1 MPPPAG
7 PARKPMS
14 YGDLN
19 GQWGV
24 ANEIMKKIQDLKQE
38 LQIQTEKRELD
49 EQNRVKNT
57 QTEQYH
63 STNEQLK
70 RKVVFLN
77 QRCQSW
83 TTMLLTCTGLSDDTT
98 TYLRQFEAQL
108 TVGEDEPL
116 GENGDLLE
124 DMHDDLHEIEKGIQ
138 TVLDMENVSIDH
150 LSTDM
155 NPYIICPTI

>member
-1 MPPPAG
+1 MT
-7 PARKPMS
+7 S

-19 GQWGV
+19 RLWGV
-24 ANEIMKKIQDLKQE
+24 ANEIMNQIEDFGKKLIKQDQ
-38 LQIQTEKRELD
+38 
-49 EQNRVKNT
+49 VKKKT
-57 QTEQYH
+57 RQYH
-63 STNEQLK
+63 RTNEQLK
-70 RKVVFLN
+70 RELELLN

-124 DMHDDLHEIEKGIQ
+124 DMHDDAHEIGKGIQ
-138 TVLDMENVSIDH
+138 KVLDMENVSIDH

-155 NPYIICPTI
+155 NPYIICPTQSEHDVFRRRKFITFKLR